1 MHNILFSFVV
11 KFWFFLIEIDDLKFN
26 FCCRCSSIDWNGNRT
41 HFRRGYQR
49 PQPRIFS
56 KPIQK
61 WCRRKRTHWIVRDQS
76 VCIWQRFWRKRAHQV
91 IIQMSNYNFIQYIIT
106 STKMTIK
113 IIYVLRLLS
122 GINWKTT
129 RTSSESIPALEKSSR
144 KLN

>member
-1 MHNILFSFVV
+1 
-11 KFWFFLIEIDDLKFN
+11 
-26 FCCRCSSIDWNGNRT
+26 
-41 HFRRGYQR
+41 
-49 PQPRIFS
+49 
-56 KPIQK
+56 
-61 WCRRKRTHWIVRDQS
+61 
-76 VCIWQRFWRKRAHQV
+76 
-91 IIQMSNYNFIQYIIT
+91 MSNYNFIQYIIT